1 MFQGHQALGTSYK
14 KWNDT
19 KKISMATA
27 QGITPFSNISGS
39 TLFQSLVNRP
49 LLSII
54 ICHSHTLTHS
64 DFRTFTHSLTSQQF
78 QVCPSNGSTSFQIKS
93 SNHWL
98 QGHRPCFKFKQLLQT
113 IIKLLPI
120 SNFVPFSNFQL
131 VCNLRPFLNFGQLC
145 NFKPLGSFVPLTHL

>member
-1 MFQGHQALGTSYK
+1 M
-14 KWNDT
+14 D
-19 KKISMATA
+19 TA

-98 QGHRPCFKFKQLLQT
+98 QGHRPCFKIAFIGHYQTFAHFKLRA
-113 IIKLLPI
+113 IFKLLVSLQPQAI
-120 SNFVPFSNFQL
+120 FKLWATLQL
-131 VCNLRPFLNFGQLC
+131 QATRLFCTINPYLNIQQL
-145 NFKPLGSFVPLTHL
+145 